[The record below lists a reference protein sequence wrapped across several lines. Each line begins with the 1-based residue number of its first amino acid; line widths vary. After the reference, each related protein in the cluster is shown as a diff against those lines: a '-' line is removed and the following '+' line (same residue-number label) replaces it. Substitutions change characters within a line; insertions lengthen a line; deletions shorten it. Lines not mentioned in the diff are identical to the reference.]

1 MTPLAGRFAIRGGG
15 GRRYRLKPVG
25 LVLAPLVAIALQ
37 VKVPL
42 FSEYLSFLES
52 PLLVTVYFGLMTR
65 APVPALLIG
74 AAVGLAQDALS
85 QNPLGLFG
93 IVKTLVG
100 YWTASVSL
108 RLDADNTVV
117 RLGFAAVFYVVHQ
130 ALYWSLASSL
140 LGQQFNFGV
149 AETLLFAAMNGLVA
163 VPLFQ
168 LMDRLREPAR
178 L

>member
-1 MTPLAGRFAIRGGG
+1 MSLAGRFVPRGAS
-15 GRRYRLKPVG
+15 GRRYRLKPVA

-65 APVPALLIG
+65 APIPALLIG
-74 AAVGLAQDALS
+74 AAVGLVQDALS

-93 IVKTLVG
+93 IVKTLIG

-108 RLDADNTVV
+108 RMDADNTVV
-117 RLGFAAVFYVVHQ
+117 RLIFAAVFYLIHQ
-130 ALYWSLASSL
+130 ILYWTLASSL
-140 LGQQFNFGV
+140 LGQQFNFSV
-149 AETLLFAAMNGLVA
+149 LEVLLLAAMNALVA